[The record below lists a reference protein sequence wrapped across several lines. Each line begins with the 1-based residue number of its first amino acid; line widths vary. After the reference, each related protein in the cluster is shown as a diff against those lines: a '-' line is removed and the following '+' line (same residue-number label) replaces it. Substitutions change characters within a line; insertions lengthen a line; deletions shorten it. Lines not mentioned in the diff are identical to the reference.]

1 MKTKTVITIMASKG
15 GLGKSFIATLVASSL
30 IHLGSKTKFYDN
42 DSETPVLSGYKSLEA
57 EHIQLFK
64 VDDDEGHIAA
74 ESLNIDAHHAIGNE
88 LEYGDNNII
97 VVDNGSPSFQ
107 PFLSYFQ
114 VNVVEAFKNIG
125 VDFVVVIPVSK
136 DSVTHN
142 APHELLASY
151 GNSVKYIIVENEH
164 FGEFEYD
171 TSAFDIKQVK
181 YAVIKMQRY
190 TQSQMAD
197 INRAQ
202 ELNLLLSEAITSR
215 EFNLVSK
222 SRLSMAQKL
231 FEDLFI
237 QILNNLGVKHV

>member
-15 GLGKSFIATLVASSL
+15 GLGKSYIATLVASSL

-42 DSETPVLSGYKSLEA
+42 DSETPVLSGYKSLKT
-57 EHIQLFK
+57 EHIQLFR
-64 VDDDEGHIAA
+64 VDNEGHICS
-74 ESLNIDAHHAIGNE
+74 ESLNIDAQHTIANE
-88 LEYGDNNII
+88 LECGDNKIV

>member
-30 IHLGSKTKFYDN
+30 IHLGYKTKFYDN
-42 DSETPVLSGYKSLEA
+42 DSETPVLSGYKSLKT

-64 VDDDEGHIAA
+64 VDNEGHIAA
-74 ESLNIDAHHAIGNE
+74 ESLDINAHHAIGNE
-88 LEYGDNNII
+88 LEYGDHEII
-97 VVDNGSPSFQ
+97 VIDNGSPSFQ

-114 VNVVEAFKNIG
+114 VNVVEAFKSIG
-125 VDFVVVIPVSK
+125 VEFIVAIPIAK
-136 DSVTHN
+136 DKVTHS
-142 APHELLASY
+142 APIEVLNSY
-151 GNSVKYIIVENEH
+151 GNRVKYVLIENEH

-171 TSAFDIKQVK
+171 TSAFDIKKVK

-202 ELNLLLSEAITSR
+202 ELNLLLSEAITSK

-222 SRLSMAQKL
+222 SRLSMAKKL

-237 QILNNLGVKHV
+237 QILNNFGVKHV